1 MDKLDAID
9 FRILAHLQ
17 DNGRATNLALADV
30 VGLTA
35 SPCLQRVKRLESIG
49 LIRSYGARLALARL
63 GEHVVVFT
71 EVTLTTHRRAS
82 FDRFLDRAREIPE
95 IMECHHVTGGHDYLL
110 RVVARSIAHYSQI
123 LERLSAG
130 NAGVG
135 RISSYIVL
143 GSPIER
149 DTFPLR
155 ELFDPA
161 PVEEA

>member
-1 MDKLDAID
+1 MLDAID

-30 VGLTA
+30 VGLSA
-35 SPCLQRVKRLESIG
+35 SPCLQRVKRLENIG
-49 LIRSYGARLALARL
+49 LIRSYGARLALAML

-71 EVTLTTHRRAS
+71 EVTLTSHRRSS

-95 IMECHHVTGGHDYLL
+95 VMECHHVTGGHDYLL
-110 RVVARSIAHYSQI
+110 RIVARSVVHYSQI
-123 LERLSAG
+123 LERLSLG
-130 NAGVG
+130 NVGVG
-135 RISSYIVL
+135 RISSYVVL

-149 DTFPLR
+149 DTLPLR

-161 PVEEA
+161 PDEEA

>member
-1 MDKLDAID
+1 
-9 FRILAHLQ
+9 
-17 DNGRATNLALADV
+17 
-30 VGLTA
+30 
-35 SPCLQRVKRLESIG
+35 
-49 LIRSYGARLALARL
+49 
-63 GEHVVVFT
+63 
-71 EVTLTTHRRAS
+71 
-82 FDRFLDRAREIPE
+82 
-95 IMECHHVTGGHDYLL
+95 MECHHVTGGHDYLL

-149 DTFPLR
+149 DTLPLR

-161 PVEEA
+161 PGEEE

>member
-71 EVTLTTHRRAS
+71 EVTLTNHRRAS

-149 DTFPLR
+149 DTLPLR

-161 PVEEA
+161 PGEEE